1 MNFFKEFKKQDRIL
15 FPFSFFLLTIIS
27 RLPFTSKYLYNV
39 DSGHFAL
46 ALENYNITVH
56 QPHPPGYFLYIMMGR
71 LLNLFIRDAN
81 VIFIVISIV
90 FSGLTVVA
98 VYYLGREIFNKKI
111 GTFAALI
118 AMTSPSLWFY
128 SEIASTY
135 IIEAFFSTF
144 IALLCW
150 RIYRGEHRY
159 IWVSVIALAV
169 AGGIRQNTIVFLF
182 PLWLFSVKAVPI
194 RKIVVSVG
202 MLMGCCLLW
211 FVPMVTITGGWT
223 AYQEAFSEL
232 WRFHTGRT
240 SVFEK
245 GWDSI
250 RTFSPLV
257 SSSTL
262 YGIGAGIFVLGITM
276 CLLIFNINK
285 ISSVD
290 RKKLAFFS
298 LWMLPS
304 LLFYLFIH
312 FNMGHSG
319 YVLIYL
325 PTLSI
330 IIASSTEYIDAH
342 SKKLMKKD
350 LSIHIIIALII
361 VNSALFLFSKIPV
374 SYQQIRAHNSNLPI
388 MLKSIKAYNPDK
400 TAIFINSYS
409 LYGYRQIMYY
419 LPKYRI
425 YQVDVRVLPTGE
437 ERKTF
442 WGTNRE
448 TFVTD
453 KIILPERIKT
463 FLLIIDA
470 EDNLEKYVEAMSR
483 LKNIR
488 VQLLKP
494 MNMYL
499 VSGDINMRFPN

>member
-1 MNFFKEFKKQDRIL
+1 MNFPEEFKKRERVL
-15 FPFSFFLLTIIS
+15 LPFSLFLLTIIS
-27 RLPFTSKYLYNV
+27 RLPFTSTYLYNM

-46 ALENYNITVH
+46 ALGNYNITVH
-56 QPHPPGYFLYIMMGR
+56 QPHPPGYFLYVMMGR
-71 LLNLFIRDAN
+71 LLNLFIKDAN
-81 VIFIVISIV
+81 VIFVVISIV

-98 VYYLGREIFNKKI
+98 VYYLGREIFNKRI
-111 GTFAALI
+111 GIFAALI

-135 IIEAFFSTF
+135 IVEAFFSTF

-150 RIYRGEHRY
+150 RIYKGEHRY

-202 MLMGCCLLW
+202 ILLGCCLLW
-211 FVPMVTITGGWT
+211 FVPMITITGGWT

-257 SSSTL
+257 SYYTL
-262 YGIGAGIFVLGITM
+262 CGIGAGVLVLGLTM
-276 CLLIFNINK
+276 CFLIVNVK
-285 ISSVD
+285 RISSVD
-290 RKKLAFFS
+290 WKKVAFFS

-312 FNMGHSG
+312 FSVHYG
-319 YVLIYL
+319 YELIYL
-325 PTLSI
+325 PALFVL
-330 IIASSTEYIDAH
+330 IASSAEYINAH
-342 SKKLMKKD
+342 RKKFMKKD
-350 LSIHIIIALII
+350 LSIHLITAIII
-361 VNSALFLFSKIPV
+361 VNSILFFSSKCPV
-374 SYQQIRAHNSNLPI
+374 SYQQIRAHNSNIPI
-388 MLKSIKAYNPDK
+388 MLTAIKAYDPDK
-400 TAIFINSYS
+400 TAIFIYPHWNYS
-409 LYGYRQIMYY
+409 YRQIMYY
-419 LPKYRI
+419 LPEYRVYHLDLNI
-425 YQVDVRVLPTGE
+425 LPTGE
-437 ERKTF
+437 KRKLFWGTHRKTF
-442 WGTNRE
+442 LA
-448 TFVTD
+448 D

-463 FLLIIDA
+463 FLLIIIV
-470 EDNLEKYVEAMSR
+470 DNNQEKFEEEISR
-483 LKNIR
+483 IKDVK
-488 VQLLKP
+488 VQQLKP

-499 VSGDINMRFPN
+499 VSGDIDKYLLN